1 MADDVL
7 PVGRFQPSTGLT
19 LDRSGTSVSISGQME
34 LSGPEATVARAAS
47 IQQSINA
54 TWTHTFKDGFEV
66 ECDIHVRYRGPG
78 TSAGLATQ
86 ITAEKIAGPSH
97 VEDNILGGRSM
108 TLNANEPTAFTWTS
122 THEFGHILGLKDRYS
137 ETIMSKIRST
147 WGGPRTTW
155 VQSGYE
161 GNIMSTSGAPLESK
175 NIADIAAENEP
186 SAYWTNDDD
195 YVRSWVENHPAT
207 PDIAR
212 LPTAE
217 KLRAIWILQR
227 GWISGDDLAAMGKIC
242 SAVTSH
248 NDAEAIRRGVNLSIF
263 TDLGQRTKMRVY
275 LAKMP

>member
-1 MADDVL
+1 MADNDVL

-19 LDRSGTSVSISGQME
+19 VDRSGTSVSIRGQME
-34 LSGPEATVARAAS
+34 LSGSEASVARAAL

-54 TWTHTFKDGFEV
+54 TWTHTFKDGFEID
-66 ECDIHVRYRGPG
+66 CDIHVRYRGPG

-97 VEDNILGGRSM
+97 VSPGLGSRSM
-108 TLNANEPTAFTWTS
+108 TLNANEPDAFTWTP
-122 THEFGHILGLKDRYS
+122 THEFGHILGLQDRYS
-137 ETIMSKIRST
+137 ESIMSKIRST
-147 WGGPRTTW
+147 WGGSRNTW
-155 VQSGYE
+155 VQAGYE
-161 GNIMSTSGAPLESK
+161 GNIMSTSGGPLESK
-175 NIADIAAENEP
+175 NVADIAAENEP

-195 YVRSWVENHPAT
+195 YVRSWIENHPVA

-212 LPTAE
+212 LSTAE
-217 KLRAIWILQR
+217 KLRAIWILQG
-227 GWISGDDLAAMGKIC
+227 GWISGEDLAAMGKIC

-248 NDAEAIRRGVNLSIF
+248 GEAEAIRRGVNVLIF